1 MEKRCTC
8 TCHGHDHQ
16 NQKPSGAENGE
27 PSSGAERGEPNGDQ
41 QQLLQGTN
49 DGTDHFISP
58 PASGPDADQ
67 DNDQDQDL
75 DSDAKSD
82 SDSDSDSCC
91 AGEAAEEAKHAD
103 SHRHCHCEHSAAT
116 NGRAGEKSGEEKG
129 AGEQCCECR
138 APPPSG
144 LVEHE
149 DIYAI
154 LTRLRIEPQASK
166 VDRLARL
173 PEEARVKLETAG
185 TTTAGQQ
192 SIIISA
198 DGAGTGVRARNS
210 EKEAY
215 SHSPQQQE
223 HLSDDEELEFE
234 DFEDSDA

>member
-16 NQKPSGAENGE
+16 NQKPSGAEKGE
-27 PSSGAERGEPNGDQ
+27 PSSGAERGDQ
-41 QQLLQGTN
+41 QQQQGTN
-49 DGTDHFISP
+49 DGTDPSISP
-58 PASGPDADQ
+58 PASGPDAGQ
-67 DNDQDQDL
+67 DPDSDPDL
-75 DSDAKSD
+75 DSDAKSDSD

-116 NGRAGEKSGEEKG
+116 NGRERKKSGEEKG

-185 TTTAGQQ
+185 TTATGQQ
-192 SIIISA
+192 SIISA
-198 DGAGTGVRARNS
+198 GGAETGARARNT